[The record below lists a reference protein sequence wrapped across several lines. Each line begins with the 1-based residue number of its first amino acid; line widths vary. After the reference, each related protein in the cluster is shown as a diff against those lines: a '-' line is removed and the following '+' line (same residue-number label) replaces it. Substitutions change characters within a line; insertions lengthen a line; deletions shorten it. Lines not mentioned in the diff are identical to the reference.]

1 MTRNN
6 RAITFTIICLCFARV
21 PNDSVNINNSNAMC
35 AATPLD
41 RYKKLISKLDPIAV
55 SANAH
60 KNTAKRI
67 GRARINASI

>member
-1 MTRNN
+1 
-6 RAITFTIICLCFARV
+6 
-21 PNDSVNINNSNAMC
+21 MC